1 MKIKGRIIFAFI
13 LFILSGCSPA
23 HDSAQGSDQEI
34 VIGQQTWA
42 ARNLA
47 QEIPG
52 CKIEDGRYYYSF
64 GCIPEIERQNPG
76 WKVPAWEDWGAL
88 FEHLNGQPQEIRL
101 ANWEGGDSV
110 KDALAIDDFPGMI
123 ALQSNKDTTWA
134 SYLVRDSA
142 ITVDGQIMAYMMT
155 FFKTGRNIDK
165 GYRAVTL
172 HDAYLSVRL
181 LRKKE

>member
-52 CKIEDGRYYYSF
+52 CKIEDGRYYYNF

-101 ANWEGGDSV
+101 AKWQGGDKV
-110 KDALAIDDFPGMI
+110 KSALIIKDFPG
-123 ALQSNKDTTWA
+123 W
-134 SYLVRDSA
+134 
-142 ITVDGQIMAYMMT
+142 
-155 FFKTGRNIDK
+155 
-165 GYRAVTL
+165 
-172 HDAYLSVRL
+172 
-181 LRKKE
+181 